1 MIKSIKMKTKRNKG
15 PKDIVMMMTA
25 VIINMMIATLIMMLT
40 MTTTTMTTMM
50 MMMINDMLTLKVI
63 AKSATKR
70 SAKARLT

>member
-1 MIKSIKMKTKRNKG
+1 MSNVT
-15 PKDIVMMMTA
+15 MM
-25 VIINMMIATLIMMLT
+25 T
-40 MTTTTMTTMM
+40 MTTTTMTTMTMMM

>member
-1 MIKSIKMKTKRNKG
+1 MSNVT
-15 PKDIVMMMTA
+15 
-25 VIINMMIATLIMMLT
+25 IMT
-40 MTTTTMTTMM
+40 MTTTTMTTMTMM